1 MEDISAKVALKQ
13 LIENRGIDILKN
25 GKLCMSVLKDMVPK
39 DKDGLENIKV
49 VFDKNLQLL
58 LVDAN
63 SKSTADKQNSIDT
76 VYKRLIGRLNEQT
89 AREICNIFIFA
100 LGWNVSIKT
109 TAPTSPQTP
118 TPPINPVQQKS
129 PIYTQPR
136 QTQYQYP
143 TQVPK
148 KATKTNVFPKVAI
161 IAVCSLVVI
170 VGGII
175 LLSGKGDNKDDSK
188 NNLSSSNVSDYS
200 QSTSNSTEKNND
212 DSSDDVNATSN
223 EEKSYTENTETNNM
237 TTSILNIEAISETQT
252 SIEKIEI
259 QQISDKITSEK
270 EKKTYEFTSTEAG
283 RYRFELSDVPQNI
296 WFKFYI
302 YNASMEQL
310 DYGSGDNGD
319 GITVDLE
326 ADTKYYL
333 VIEQGGNTGS
343 YTLNIGSQKPTTD
356 ISAYTLVDDS
366 TQFTNQRNI
375 YKFTSSVAGT
385 YRFELSDVPQNIW
398 FKFYL
403 YNASM
408 EQLDYGSGD
417 NGDGITVDLDASTE
431 YYFVVEQGGN
441 TGSYTLNIGSQK
453 STTDIS
459 TYKSVNDSTQFTNQ
473 RNIYEF
479 TSSVAGTYRFELS
492 NVSKDTWFKLY
503 LYNSSMEQLEYGS
516 GDNGD
521 GITFDL
527 DAGTKSCFAVEHGGN
542 TGNYTINYGIYKE
555 E

>member
-49 VFDKNLQLL
+49 VFEKNLQLL

-319 GITVDLE
+319 GIT
-326 ADTKYYL
+326 
-333 VIEQGGNTGS
+333 
-343 YTLNIGSQKPTTD
+343 
-356 ISAYTLVDDS
+356 
-366 TQFTNQRNI
+366 
-375 YKFTSSVAGT
+375 
-385 YRFELSDVPQNIW
+385 
-398 FKFYL
+398 
-403 YNASM
+403 
-408 EQLDYGSGD
+408 
-417 NGDGITVDLDASTE
+417 
-431 YYFVVEQGGN
+431 
-441 TGSYTLNIGSQK
+441 
-453 STTDIS
+453 
-459 TYKSVNDSTQFTNQ
+459 
-473 RNIYEF
+473 
-479 TSSVAGTYRFELS
+479 
-492 NVSKDTWFKLY
+492 
-503 LYNSSMEQLEYGS
+503 
-516 GDNGD
+516 
-521 GITFDL
+521 FDL
-527 DAGTKSCFAVEHGGN
+527 DAGTKYCFAVEQGGN

>member
-1 MEDISAKVALKQ
+1 MENISAKVALKQ
-13 LIENRGIDILKN
+13 LIGTKGINILSN
-25 GKLCMSVLKDMVPK
+25 GKQCMSVLMDMAPK

-49 VFDKNLQLL
+49 AFEKNLQLL

-63 SKSTADKQNSIDT
+63 SKSMAEKQNSIDT
-76 VYKRLIGRLNEQT
+76 MYKRLIGRLNEQT

-100 LGWNVSIKT
+100 LGWNVSVRT
-109 TAPTSPQTP
+109 TAPTSPQAP
-118 TPPINPVQQKS
+118 TPPINHVQQK
-129 PIYTQPR
+129 PPAYTQPR
-136 QTQYQYP
+136 QTQYQYSP
-143 TQVPK
+143 QPPRKT
-148 KATKTNVFPKVAI
+148 TKTMRFPKVAI
-161 IAVCSLVVI
+161 LSVCALVVI
-170 VGGII
+170 IGSVV
-175 LLSGKGDNKDDSK
+175 LLSGRNNKSSIDEPT
-188 NNLSSSNVSDYS
+188 SSNGAI
-200 QSTSNSTEKNND
+200 N
-212 DSSDDVNATSN
+212 SN
-223 EEKSYTENTETNNM
+223 EEYNQILTDNNSSESDLEDSSESELEESTIKVTEPVPTILSIDSIPES
-237 TTSILNIEAISETQT
+237 TTSVD
-252 SIEKIEI
+252 KIDI
-259 QQISDKITSEK
+259 QQISDKISSEK
-270 EKKTYEFTSTEAG
+270 EKKTYEFTSIEAG

-296 WFKFYI
+296 WFKLYI

-319 GITVDLE
+319 GITADLE

-333 VIEQGGNTGS
+333 VVEQGGNTGS

-356 ISAYTLVDDS
+356 ISTYTSVDDS

-385 YRFELSDVPQNIW
+385 YRFELSNVPQNIW

-417 NGDGITVDLDASTE
+417 NGDGITADLDTGTE

-441 TGSYTLNIGSQK
+441 IGSYTLNVGSQK
-453 STTDIS
+453 STSDIS

-479 TSSVAGTYRFELS
+479 TLSVAGTYRFELS
-492 NVSKDTWFKLY
+492 NVSKDTWFKFY

-527 DAGTKSCFAVEHGGN
+527 DAGTKYYFVVEQGGN
-542 TGNYTINYGIYKE
+542 TGNYRMNYGIYKE